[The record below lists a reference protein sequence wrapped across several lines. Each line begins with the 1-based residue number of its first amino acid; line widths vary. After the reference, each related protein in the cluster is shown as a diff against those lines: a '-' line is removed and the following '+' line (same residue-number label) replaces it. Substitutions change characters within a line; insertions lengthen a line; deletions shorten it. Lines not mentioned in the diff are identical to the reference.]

1 MPPRSS
7 SSDKLSS
14 FAKILG
20 GYQKVVARVEFE
32 MDTIEA
38 DEYVKGC

>member
-1 MPPRSS
+1 MPKHRTAPPNIRGVKHL
-7 SSDKLSS
+7 DW
-14 FAKILG
+14 